1 MCVHTHLQTRTPVP
15 PILIGGTSLNPRKGG
30 LSLPWWHLGK
40 GRVAAIASDLTQF
53 TGMVAWEGGDS
64 RLSS

>member
-1 MCVHTHLQTRTPVP
+1 MWTVIQ
-15 PILIGGTSLNPRKGG
+15 PILTGGTSLNPRKGG

-40 GRVAAIASDLTQF
+40 GRVATTASDPTQF
-53 TGMVAWEGGDS
+53 TGMVAWEGKGG